1 VARGGEP
8 CDFNLPDRENR
19 IASLETKIRM
29 LEREIQLA
37 DASGLD
43 PTEFRARLMRRVNK
57 MFPGNIPPTRPLP
70 ATVPIFPLASN
81 VTVPLPEHSIQPG
94 YMPRGYGFSI
104 SRAEIDAAALSWDPR
119 SKPSPALTLLLYVL
133 VLLWTLSTQKANLIH

>member
-37 DASGLD
+37 DDSALN
-43 PTEFRARLMRRVNK
+43 PVEFRARLLRRMKK
-57 MFPGNIPPTRPLP
+57 MFPENVSPSRPLP
-70 ATVPIFPLASN
+70 PVVPIFPLASN
-81 VTVPLPEHSIQPG
+81 LTGPLPERSIQPDYLPG
-94 YMPRGYGFSI
+94 GYGFSV
-104 SRAEIDAAALSWDPR
+104 SRVEIGAAAFSWDPEIP
-119 SKPSPALTLLLYVL
+119 PSHALTLLLYVFP
-133 VLLWTLSTQKANLIH
+133 WTL